1 VSFNLKVGEIKKAY
15 LTEQEIWKII
25 NQFFANGHFT
35 TTYKYGLM
43 KALIENLYN
52 VDNRLV
58 LTFDQVYFSFAKI
71 YWNLVI
77 HHDLNQLNTHNRQA
91 GIQKE
96 LKEFQLMHGVPNKV
110 VFDRLPSNLQLQLVE
125 RTKKVGA
132 RYVVG
137 ALYGDMEGSIY
148 EFDKRTEYIKFNS
161 SMYIFL
167 QKYRQIVTHL
177 TNYHL
182 AKFLEKHNDK
192 NKLEDVLLKVENISK
207 RESLHAFYNI
217 LWKYETKE
225 CFYCGKVLSDKRIA
239 THVDHFIP
247 WSYIQSDNM
256 WNLVLSCQSCN
267 TKKSNKLAKSVYL
280 EKMFVR
286 NDNLKLTAVHNDFN
300 YYSERKLE
308 ALYEFAGMNGYVEN
322 WAP

>member
-1 VSFNLKVGEIKKAY
+1 MSFNLKVGEIKKAY

-137 ALYGDMEGSIY
+137 ALYGDMEGSI
-148 EFDKRTEYIKFNS
+148 I
-161 SMYIFL
+161 
-167 QKYRQIVTHL
+167 
-177 TNYHL
+177 
-182 AKFLEKHNDK
+182 
-192 NKLEDVLLKVENISK
+192 
-207 RESLHAFYNI
+207 
-217 LWKYETKE
+217 W
-225 CFYCGKVLSDKRIA
+225 
-239 THVDHFIP
+239 
-247 WSYIQSDNM
+247 
-256 WNLVLSCQSCN
+256 
-267 TKKSNKLAKSVYL
+267 
-280 EKMFVR
+280 R
-286 NDNLKLTAVHNDFN
+286 NF
-300 YYSERKLE
+300 
-308 ALYEFAGMNGYVEN
+308 
-322 WAP
+322 